1 MNFMCEHKPAQRR
14 AMRLSSRITAPRW
27 IKQMANPQTDTHA
40 REQTKRDEQAR
51 KNGEAA
57 RAGVD
62 RLADF
67 RQQATE
73 DAWKSMRGSVEAASQ
88 GVQNAS
94 DRFARTL
101 GYSGEEGER
110 LAGQSGQNVDA
121 ITKCGTVLTQA
132 YQDTSRDWYG
142 LAQRQLQRNLE
153 GLSKL
158 AHCRSVQEFAT
169 VQSGLIRESLQHM
182 VEDSRSIAEISLR
195 AVNDASKALA
205 GPAQGNAAVD
215 WRHGHRCMPRV
226 SNLPQ
231 RCGSWRKGRTRS
243 RAPAPPTEN
252 SRGQSCRMERTN
264 LESRKSPKPKSRG
277 FGKTLPRSSSPL
289 KRHEWR
295 WCLRTQ

>member
-1 MNFMCEHKPAQRR
+1 MCGHRPAQRR
-14 AMRLSSRITAPRW
+14 AMRLCSRTTAPRW

-101 GYSGEEGER
+101 GYSGEEGDR
-110 LAGQSGQNVDA
+110 LARQSGQNVDA

-132 YQDTSRDWYG
+132 YQDTSREWYG

-158 AHCRSVQEFAT
+158 AHCRSVQDFAA
-169 VQSGLIRESLQHM
+169 VQSGLIRESLQYL
-182 VEDSRSIAEISLR
+182 VEDTGSIVEISLK
-195 AVNDASKALA
+195 AVNEARKAVA
-205 GPAQGNAAVD
+205 GTAQDNA
-215 WRHGHRCMPRV
+215 G
-226 SNLPQ
+226 Q
-231 RCGSWRKGRTRS
+231 GRPG
-243 RAPAPPTEN
+243 AE
-252 SRGQSCRMERTN
+252 
-264 LESRKSPKPKSRG
+264 
-277 FGKTLPRSSSPL
+277 
-289 KRHEWR
+289 KRIA
-295 WCLRTQ
+295 